1 MVNERALERRD
12 LGPDEVVIGRV
23 LAGEVELYAVIM
35 RRYNRRLFRVV
46 RAIVRV
52 DEDAED
58 VMQHAYMHGYEHL
71 AKFRGESSFATW
83 LTRIAVHEALRRV
96 RIGRRSAFLEDE
108 VGDEDELMATDE
120 RTVEH
125 LTADGE
131 LRKALER
138 AIDGLPPAFRT
149 VFMLRAVEEM
159 STADAALALGIPEDT
174 VKTRL
179 YRARGLLQ
187 SALAERVDASTRDA
201 FSFERP
207 RCDRLVEA
215 VLDRLRAA
223 RGTLR

>member
-1 MVNERALERRD
+1 MVNETALERRD
-12 LGPDEVVIGRV
+12 LGSDEVVIGRV
-23 LAGEVELYAVIM
+23 LAGEIELYAVIM
-35 RRYNRRLFRVV
+35 RRYNRRLYRVV

-58 VMQHAYMHGYEHL
+58 VMQHAYMQGYEHL

-96 RIGRRSAFLEDE
+96 RIGKRSAFLEDE
-108 VGDEDELMATDE
+108 VGDEDELIATDE
-120 RTVEH
+120 RTAEH
-125 LTADGE
+125 HTADGE
-131 LRKALER
+131 LRKALEQ
-138 AIDGLPPAFRT
+138 AIDRLPPAFRT
-149 VFMLRAVEEM
+149 VFMLREVEEM
-159 STADAALALGIPEDT
+159 STADAAQALGIPEDT

-187 SALAERVDASTRDA
+187 SALASRDA

-215 VLDRLRAA
+215 VLSRLRAA
-223 RGTLR
+223 RGVNL